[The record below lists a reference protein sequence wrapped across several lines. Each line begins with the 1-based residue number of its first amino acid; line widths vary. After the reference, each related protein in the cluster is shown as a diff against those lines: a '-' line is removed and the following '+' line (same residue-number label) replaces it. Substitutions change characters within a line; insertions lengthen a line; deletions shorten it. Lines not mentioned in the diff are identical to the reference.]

1 MANFAILIYMPENFD
16 SREKIPVPREGEVMR
31 LIEGIVGEKPY
42 TEVLRREDEEGQ
54 LYRLVVEVIGDDGDP
69 VRYDYVR
76 AGQFEDS
83 KSSQTAIDVIYLNS
97 DGDEVGGDCA
107 ARYINGTWVKE

>member
-1 MANFAILIYMPENFD
+1 MSENFD
-16 SREKIPVPREGEVMR
+16 SLEKIPVPREGEVMR
-31 LIEGIVGEKPY
+31 LIEGIIGEKPY
-42 TEVLRREDEEGQ
+42 REVIRKEDEEGR

-69 VRYDYVR
+69 VRYDYIR
-76 AGQFEDS
+76 AGQFPDS

-107 ARYINGTWVKE
+107 AKLIDGVWVRE